1 MSLRQSALIDS
12 LYCLKNAIPQ
22 FIILTLSMV
31 YLQYLIY
38 SIFFSQHDLFNT
50 TLSSFWQNYFTFDL
64 RSLSN
69 FQDDQY
75 FMSKEVEDQFVLMFI
90 DIIKF
95 QFVFL
100 FTELL
105 IKSSIISGT
114 LAIIYCLTNHDKTE
128 PLLIVK
134 KTVCYL
140 PIILLI
146 NFIVNIFIIIG
157 FWLFVLPGVFFL
169 YAFQLVPII
178 KIVDQSSLSQA
189 LVRSVKIMFKNTFK
203 LLPILLGL
211 LLLNSV
217 ILSLALSIMTIDTTL
232 FFIGQIVL
240 VVNTGF
246 TIFLNIYLLR
256 FYILITQKNKA

>member
-12 LYCLKNAIPQ
+12 LYCLKNAIAQ
-22 FIILTLSMV
+22 FIILALCMV

-69 FQDDQY
+69 LQEEY
-75 FMSKEVEDQFVLMFI
+75 LMSKEVEDQFVLMFI

-100 FTELL
+100 FTDLL

-114 LAIIYCLTNHDKTE
+114 LAIIYCLTNHDKTD

-157 FWLFVLPGVFFL
+157 IWFFVLPGIFFL

-211 LLLNSV
+211 LLLSSV
-217 ILSLALSIMTIDTTL
+217 ILSLAFSVMTIDTTL

-246 TIFLNIYLLR
+246 TIFLTIYLLR
-256 FYILITQKNKA
+256 FYILTTQQNKA

>member
-12 LYCLKNAIPQ
+12 LYCLKNAIVQ
-22 FIILTLSMV
+22 FIILALCMV

-69 FQDDQY
+69 LQEEY
-75 FMSKEVEDQFVLMFI
+75 LMSKEVEDQFVLMFI

-100 FTELL
+100 FTDLL

-114 LAIIYCLTNHDKTE
+114 LAIIYCLTNHDKTD

-157 FWLFVLPGVFFL
+157 IWFFVLPGIFFL

-211 LLLNSV
+211 LLLSSV
-217 ILSLALSIMTIDTTL
+217 ILSLAFSVMTIDTTL

-246 TIFLNIYLLR
+246 TIFLTIYLLR
-256 FYILITQKNKA
+256 FYILTTQQNKA